1 MKLAAQFVEISVFNI
16 ESSSSAVDRSD
27 NDCIYGGFDLPSS
40 IICGLLPSDKWQ
52 HLLVYSIAGLEALQN

>member
-40 IICGLLPSDKWQ
+40 IICGLLPSDK
-52 HLLVYSIAGLEALQN
+52 